1 MQQKVT
7 SGTPAAQ
14 PVRIYSAVCMSAVS
28 SGDVKSGLFVL
39 AGLLA
44 FDLAAEAGFL
54 NPDLSR
60 RIAMLYQILDSDSK
74 GSLRYDDMVES
85 LRKIPRYEAMHLS
98 TEDFQN
104 LTDNYR
110 LQRASV
116 CLSSLCRSV
125 RSRYEKPGTDLR
137 LCYAKPGTDAGS
149 VPPRFCDENGGLS
162 LDNFD
167 QVPRKKKLEKKSCL
181 VRVVLGI

>member
-1 MQQKVT
+1 MHVCGVVWRCEKRAFRAR
-7 SGTPAAQ
+7 GEIKDKPLCFPAQ
-14 PVRIYSAVCMSAVS
+14 
-28 SGDVKSGLFVL
+28 FVPL
-39 AGLLA
+39 QGLLA

-110 LQRASV
+110 
-116 CLSSLCRSV
+116 
-125 RSRYEKPGTDLR
+125 Y
-137 LCYAKPGTDAGS
+137 
-149 VPPRFCDENGGLS
+149 
-162 LDNFD
+162 
-167 QVPRKKKLEKKSCL
+167 
-181 VRVVLGI
+181 